1 MKSKEE
7 IVEILRTHLNSV
19 YCDTCEGEKREYI
32 QDACEDC
39 PQENDELGNIKQFCR
54 NVGKQDFRI
63 GITGKEV

>member
-7 IVEILRTHLNSV
+7 IVEILRTHLSSV

-39 PQENDELGNIKQFCR
+39 HRKMMHW
-54 NVGKQDFRI
+54 
-63 GITGKEV
+63 GISSSFAEMLANKILE